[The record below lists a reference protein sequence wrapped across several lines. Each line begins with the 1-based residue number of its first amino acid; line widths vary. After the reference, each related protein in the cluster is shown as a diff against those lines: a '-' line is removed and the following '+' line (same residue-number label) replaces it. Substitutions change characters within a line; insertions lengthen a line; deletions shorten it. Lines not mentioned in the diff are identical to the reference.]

1 MRKITTNPKQTL
13 STGGYGLGPG
23 NALGAVRPGSMGGR
37 RNKAQNETRS
47 GFAHAIDETSV
58 KCLSRSAYRK
68 TIYMNLMHDQE
79 K

>member
-23 NALGAVRPGSMGGR
+23 NALGAVRPGRMGGR
-37 RNKAQNETRS
+37 RNKAQKETRS
-47 GFAHAIDETSV
+47 GCAHAIEETSS
-58 KCLSRSAYRK
+58 KCLSKSAYRK
-68 TIYMNLMHDQE
+68 TIGVNRMQDQE